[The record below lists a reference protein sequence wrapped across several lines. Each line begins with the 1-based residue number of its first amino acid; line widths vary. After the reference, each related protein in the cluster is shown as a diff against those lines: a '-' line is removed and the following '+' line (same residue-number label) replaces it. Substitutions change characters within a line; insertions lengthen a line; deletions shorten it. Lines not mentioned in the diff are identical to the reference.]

1 MDRHRINHTVKK
13 ITIAATAAFLLSS
26 CITPVTPDPTDDGTV
41 VSATIKPYT
50 KADIDDDG
58 LTVKWAGGDAIGVVS
73 SENDN
78 CKFAIVD
85 STTGRS
91 TSKFISNSTLKGS
104 VYSAYY
110 PYSSS
115 MEKMNLPSRQIQK
128 GSGPDMSL
136 LLCTAGKPSG
146 SAQKGYSFTFSERWA
161 LLKFV
166 IRTNDRLE
174 GESLK
179 SISLRVENMP
189 VVANP
194 AITGEYTLD
203 LSDTKQAIR
212 FTSCVDSVILDF
224 EDSPVLKKNDS
235 IVGWAFIN
243 PCKVS
248 EEAMLFRIKTNRTS
262 MLVDSYFTPAGG
274 WTEGRRMIYDF
285 DLAVMD
291 ESGELIYEGEAVPMD
306 KQFLKLKEPGAY
318 NMSGSNIRPI
328 ISHKK
333 GYNQYSHYISSGIA
347 YGGVT
352 DVAAGTA
359 FRAGVSSNIKEG
371 GTGTIYTTAAALPE
385 VSASDYSKVT
395 CVKRS
400 ESAIYVV
407 DNSNRIG
414 YIIPIK

>member
-1 MDRHRINHTVKK
+1 MDRHRINH
-13 ITIAATAAFLLSS
+13 ISIITAAAVLLLSN
-26 CITPVTPDPTDDGTV
+26 CTTPVVTPDPADDGTV
-41 VSATIKPYT
+41 VSATVKPYT
-50 KADIDDDG
+50 RAGIGDDG
-58 LTVKWAGGDAIGVVS
+58 LTVKWSAGDAIGVAS

-85 STTGRS
+85 STAGRS
-91 TSKFISNSTLKGS
+91 TSKFICNSTLKGS
-104 VYSAYY
+104 VYSAYH

-115 MEKMNLPSRQIQK
+115 REKMKLPSSQIQK

-174 GESLK
+174 GETLK

-194 AITGEYTLD
+194 AITGDYTLD
-203 LSDTKQAIR
+203 LSDTRQTVR
-212 FTSCVDSVILDF
+212 FTSCVDSVILEF

-248 EEAMLFRIKTNRTS
+248 EEAMMFRIKTNKTS
-262 MLVDSYFTPAGG
+262 MLVDSYFSPAGG
-274 WTEGRRMIYDF
+274 WTEGRRMTYDF
-285 DLAVMD
+285 DLAEMD
-291 ESGELIYEGEAVPMD
+291 ETGELIYEGEAVPMD

-318 NMSGSNIRPI
+318 NMSGSNIKPF

-333 GYNQYSHYISSGIA
+333 GSNQYSHYISSGIA

-352 DVAAGTA
+352 DVAAGVA
-359 FRAGVSSNIKEG
+359 FRAGVSSDIKEG

-385 VSASDYSKVT
+385 VTASDYSKVT